1 MDARAPA
8 PPPADHGPHASRSRR
23 GDDRGTRIGV
33 RGVAVAAALAWLL
46 LGAAAVAAGDP
57 AGVARTG
64 GVLAAVVAAV
74 AASRWRPFRL
84 LTVAL
89 LAVNAAALTGAT
101 LVAGAGPAGSG
112 DAARLALFT
121 GNPNVLGAALVTAMA
136 AWAAVAPRPPLGL
149 VALAARRPG
158 RSAHGLADVG
168 RGAAR
173 RRRGVAVGAGLPVA
187 AALVLAPLVAIGVLA
202 AAAFAWQRG
211 VVELT
216 PNLLASPSDLTHAA
230 WRSLAE
236 RVEIVPDAAPGPF
249 EGTRAQRLVGQATE
263 RGRGIVHQSIG
274 RSETGVPYVASVYLR
289 AETPQRVVLT
299 SHLARVTCEV
309 DTTWRRCVTP
319 VGYGDDHAQRQIH
332 IQTHERGGSLDVY
345 VFGAQYERGDAAT
358 PFLDA
363 RPAWVPQTMVNRYDL
378 RRLTFLPATAWRHG
392 HAGLAIARA
401 APWFG
406 VGQAASADAFR
417 ARTADG
423 VNVTYAHNL
432 AIELLAVHG
441 VVGLAGVA
449 LFVAALLAALG
460 RRGWAR
466 LAPLLVGDGAPQHL
480 GRHPVRRAGL
490 RAGRA
495 GGGVLG
501 GAATRP
507 DPSARSGDRLRLGHR
522 PRHRKCR
529 REGACP

>member
-8 PPPADHGPHASRSRR
+8 PPPADHGPHASRSRL

-57 AGVARTG
+57 AGIARSGAVLVA
-64 GVLAAVVAAV
+64 VAAAVV
-74 AASRWRPFRL
+74 ASRWRPFRL

-136 AWAAVAPRPPLGL
+136 AWAAVAPGRRWVWWLWPLVGL
-149 VALAARRPG
+149 AVLHTGSRTSGGALLAAGAVWLSVQAYRWRP
-158 RSAHGLADVG
+158 R
-168 RGAAR
+168 
-173 RRRGVAVGAGLPVA
+173 
-187 AALVLAPLVAIGVLA
+187 LVLAPLVAIGVLA
-202 AAAFAWQRG
+202 AAAVAWQRG

-216 PNLLASPSDLTHAA
+216 PNLLASPSDLTHAE

-236 RVEIVPDAAPGPF
+236 RVEIVPDAAPGPY

-309 DTTWRRCVTP
+309 GTTWHRCVTP

-363 RPAWVPQTMVNRYDL
+363 RPAWVPQAMVNRYDL
-378 RRLTFLPATAWRHG
+378 RRVTFVPADRVEAWT
-392 HAGLAIARA
+392 AGLAIARA

-423 VNVTYAHNL
+423 VNVSYAHNL

-441 VVGLAGVA
+441 VVGLVGAA
-449 LFVAALLAALG
+449 LVVAALLAALG
-460 RRGWAR
+460 GRGWAR
-466 LAPLLVGDGAPQHL
+466 LAPLLVGTVLLNTWDVTLFDGPVFVPAVL
-480 GRHPVRRAGL
+480 GLAFW
-490 RAGRA
+490 AGRPAA
-495 GGGVLG
+495 G
-501 GAATRP
+501 P
-507 DPSARSGDRLRLGHR
+507 
-522 PRHRKCR
+522 
-529 REGACP
+529 